1 MSINVAQA
9 METNA
14 KTLFEKLS
22 ENQDLSNVLMGFLGR
37 IILSCQQMGKP
48 IQGVDIGHVS
58 EHGGEF
64 RFKIEFNT
72 LLIAPPTLWGVNNFD
87 DFTHYVKSRSTNMA
101 RALESNVRIVQGFRD
116 LVQVI
121 DKFCERKRMP
131 FADFKVKKAFITRD
145 NKTCV
150 LKSGVEN
157 LDRWGR

>member
-1 MSINVAQA
+1 MSTNVAQA
-9 METNA
+9 VESNA

-48 IQGVDIGHVS
+48 IQGVEMGTVT
-58 EHGGEF
+58 ENGGDF
-64 RFKIEFNT
+64 RFPISFNT
-72 LLIAPPTLWGVNNFD
+72 LMISPPTLWTAASGN
-87 DFTHYVKSRSTNMA
+87 DFTDYVKARSQSMA
-101 RALESNVRIVQGFRD
+101 RALEANVRLVAGFRE
-116 LVQVI
+116 LVMVI

-150 LKSGVEN
+150 LKSGTEN

>member
-1 MSINVAQA
+1 MSTNVAQA
-9 METNA
+9 IEANA

-37 IILSCQQMGKP
+37 IILTCQQMGKP
-48 IQGVDIGHVS
+48 IQGVDLGSVS
-58 EHGGEF
+58 ENGGDF

-72 LLIAPPTLWGVNNFD
+72 LMIAPPVIWTANQYD
-87 DFTHYVKSRSTNMA
+87 DFTHYVKARSTGMA
-101 RALESNVRIVQGFRD
+101 RALEANVRLVAGFRD
-116 LVQVI
+116 LVMVI

-131 FADFKVKKAFITRD
+131 FKDFKIKKAFITRD